1 MDITECKQAEDKIW
15 EQEAELRQILDAA
28 PQHLS
33 VLRSD
38 GSHLYINQ
46 SSLDFLGLTL
56 EEWQNRDIRELVHP
70 ADAERVA
77 CERKQA
83 LLRGFPLEIEAR
95 FLRFDGEYRWLF
107 LHKPLKDELGRLTK
121 MVSIFL
127 IVLSLGGCRH
137 PAQEPVTLTFL
148 DPEWSHDLTE
158 RNVLPDER
166 LQEFTRQTGIRVKHL
181 PAPETALDQL
191 GMAQELLRKGSSS
204 PDVSGVDVIWPGTL
218 SEDLIDLKPYFVKE
232 LSSLDPD
239 VVASYT
245 VKGKLV
251 AVPYVADIG
260 VLFYRKDLL
269 REYGYGTPPRTWGQL
284 EKMAARIQQGERAKG
299 QKDFWGF
306 VWPGAAGEGLT
317 CNALEWQVS
326 EGGGRIIE
334 DDRTISVNNPD
345 AIRSWQRAAHWIGR
359 ISSPSVIS
367 YEEWDAINAF
377 YLGKAAFYRGWAR
390 SYFLSVEDQCGPAST
405 SRRIC
410 GPAVRDRIGIS
421 SVPDGKAAQVSALG
435 GFGLG
440 VSRSATHPAEA
451 LELVRFL
458 VRREMQSEAVRAH
471 SESPLE
477 QLAWPAFLKP
487 TSDSADI
494 GQHQLGSSL
503 VSRPSTVSGQKY
515 VEVAHAYIRAVHSVL
530 MGKTSA
536 PQAAAG
542 LENELVGI
550 TSFKTG
556 PPSRIHGPKD

>member
-1 MDITECKQAEDKIW
+1 MSTPR
-15 EQEAELRQILDAA
+15 LRKTNADMEKRKDAA
-28 PQHLS
+28 AVGNRHVDLVYPQPS
-33 VLRSD
+33 
-38 GSHLYINQ
+38 
-46 SSLDFLGLTL
+46 
-56 EEWQNRDIRELVHP
+56 
-70 ADAERVA
+70 
-77 CERKQA
+77 
-83 LLRGFPLEIEAR
+83 
-95 FLRFDGEYRWLF
+95 
-107 LHKPLKDELGRLTK
+107 RLTK
-121 MVSIFL
+121 IIGISL
-127 IVLSLGGCRH
+127 IVVSLSACQH
-137 PAQEPVTLTFL
+137 PAKEPVTLTFL

-166 LQEFTRQTGIRVKHL
+166 LQEFMRQTGIRVKHL

-191 GMAQELLRKGSSS
+191 GMALDLLRKGSSS

-232 LSSLDPD
+232 LSSVDPD

-269 REYGYGTPPRTWGQL
+269 REYGYGTPPRTWDQL

-317 CNALEWQVS
+317 CNALEWQVG

-334 DDRTISVNNPD
+334 GDSTISVNNPD
-345 AIRSWQRAAHWIGR
+345 AIHSWQRAAHWIGR

-390 SYFLSVEDQCGPAST
+390 SYFLSVEDKCGPAST

-440 VSRSATHPAEA
+440 VSRSAAHPAEA

-458 VRREMQSEAVRAH
+458 VRREMQFEAVRSH

-477 QLAWPAFLKP
+477 QLEWPAILK
-487 TSDSADI
+487 THSGSADI
-494 GQHQLGSSL
+494 GQHQLGSGV
-503 VSRPSTVSGQKY
+503 VSRPATVSGQKY
-515 VEVAHAYIRAVHSVL
+515 EDVSHAYIGAVHSVL

-536 PQAAAG
+536 PQAAAE
-542 LENELVGI
+542 LEKELVGI

-556 PPSRIHGPKD
+556 PPSRIRGPND

>member
-1 MDITECKQAEDKIW
+1 MKASNRKIGVVLPGRPGW
-15 EQEAELRQILDAA
+15 TKIAGIVGILLLAFGLNR
-28 PQHLS
+28 PRPS
-33 VLRSD
+33 SD
-38 GSHLYINQ
+38 
-46 SSLDFLGLTL
+46 
-56 EEWQNRDIRELVHP
+56 
-70 ADAERVA
+70 
-77 CERKQA
+77 
-83 LLRGFPLEIEAR
+83 
-95 FLRFDGEYRWLF
+95 
-107 LHKPLKDELGRLTK
+107 
-121 MVSIFL
+121 
-127 IVLSLGGCRH
+127 
-137 PAQEPVTLTFL
+137 EPVTITFL

-158 RNVLPDER
+158 RNVLPDES

-181 PAPETALDQL
+181 PAPESALDQL
-191 GMAQELLRKGSSS
+191 GLVRELLRKGASS

-232 LSSLDPD
+232 LSSVDPD

-251 AVPYVADIG
+251 AVPYIADVG

-269 REYGYGTPPRTWGQL
+269 REYGYGTPPRTWDQL

-317 CNALEWQVS
+317 CNALEWQVG

-334 DDRTISVNNPD
+334 GDSTISVNNPD

-390 SYFLSVEDQCGPAST
+390 SYFLSVEDKCGPAST

-440 VSRSATHPAEA
+440 VSRSAAHPAEA

-458 VRREMQSEAVRAH
+458 VRREMQFEAVRSH

-477 QLAWPAFLKP
+477 QLEWPAILK
-487 TSDSADI
+487 THSGSADI
-494 GQHQLGSSL
+494 GQHQLGSGV

-515 VEVAHAYIRAVHSVL
+515 EDVSHAYIGAVHSVL

-542 LENELVGI
+542 LEKELVGI

-556 PPSRIHGPKD
+556 PPSRIRGPKD

>member
-1 MDITECKQAEDKIW
+1 LKASNRKIGVVLPGRPGW
-15 EQEAELRQILDAA
+15 TKIAGIVGILLLAFGLNR
-28 PQHLS
+28 PRPS
-33 VLRSD
+33 SD
-38 GSHLYINQ
+38 
-46 SSLDFLGLTL
+46 
-56 EEWQNRDIRELVHP
+56 
-70 ADAERVA
+70 
-77 CERKQA
+77 
-83 LLRGFPLEIEAR
+83 
-95 FLRFDGEYRWLF
+95 
-107 LHKPLKDELGRLTK
+107 
-121 MVSIFL
+121 
-127 IVLSLGGCRH
+127 
-137 PAQEPVTLTFL
+137 EPVTITFL

-158 RNVLPDER
+158 RNVLPDES

-181 PAPETALDQL
+181 PAPESALDQL
-191 GMAQELLRKGSSS
+191 GLVRELLRKGASS

-232 LSSLDPD
+232 LSSVEPD

-251 AVPYVADIG
+251 AVPYIADVG

-269 REYGYGTPPRTWGQL
+269 REYGYGTPPRTWDQL

-317 CNALEWQVS
+317 CNALEWQVG

-334 DDRTISVNNPD
+334 GDSTISVNNPD

-359 ISSPSVIS
+359 ISSPSAIS

-377 YLGKAAFYRGWAR
+377 YLGKAVFYRGWAR
-390 SYFLSVEDQCGPAST
+390 SYFLSVEDKCGPAST

-410 GPAVRDRIGIS
+410 GPAVRDKIGIS

-440 VSRSATHPAEA
+440 VSRSAAHPAEA

-458 VRREMQSEAVRAH
+458 VRREMQFEAVRSH
-471 SESPLE
+471 SESQLE
-477 QLAWPAFLKP
+477 QLEWPTILK
-487 TSDSADI
+487 THSGSADI
-494 GQHQLGSSL
+494 GQHQLGSGV
-503 VSRPSTVSGQKY
+503 VSRPTTVSGQKY
-515 VEVAHAYIRAVHSVL
+515 EDVSLAYIGAVHSVL

-542 LENELVGI
+542 LEKELVGI

-556 PPSRIHGPKD
+556 PPSRIRGPKD